1 MKNKCIII
9 VYIVIVLI
17 LVISNYYCICAQ
29 DLNEIYNP
37 ITSSNNN
44 PLVAPT
50 KVILGIIK
58 YVGVA
63 ISVGAVIINGIKYV
77 TVSPEGKAEIKKQ
90 IIMFVIGAI
99 LLFSVTTFIDI
110 IYDLTQESG
119 LNKINDNFLE

>member
-58 YVGVA
+58 YV
-63 ISVGAVIINGIKYV
+63 

-110 IYDLTQESG
+110 IYDLTQKSG

>member
-9 VYIVIVLI
+9 VCIVVFIFL
-17 LVISNYYCICAQ
+17 LISNCYCISAQ
-29 DLNEIYNP
+29 SVDHIYDP
-37 ITSSNNN
+37 ITTGNN
-44 PLVAPT
+44 PLAAPA
-50 KVILGIIK
+50 KLILGIIK

-63 ISVGAVIINGIKYV
+63 ICVGAIIVNGIKYV

-119 LNKINDNFLE
+119 LNKINDNFLK